1 MARERIKGF
10 WERVTPLIRIKYP
23 TIKAFC
29 EDADLNLQ
37 TFYNDRARL
46 YYPPMDNI
54 RRMAEKLDVSLD
66 YLVFGQI
73 PPAGQHPPEA
83 SAPQCHSGY
92 GSSVREENCFRP
104 AAPAAA
110 PSFPPLPYAAS

>member
-66 YLVFGQI
+66 YLVFGDSKGTGFDEQTLSFI
-73 PPAGQHPPEA
+73 RKYN
-83 SAPQCHSGY
+83 SATKPMKAVIDKILDDAVDSKDGD
-92 GSSVREENCFRP
+92 
-104 AAPAAA
+104 
-110 PSFPPLPYAAS
+110 

>member
-10 WERVTPLIRIKYP
+10 WERVTPLIRMKYP

-29 EDADLNLQ
+29 EEADLNLQ

-54 RRMAEKLDVSLD
+54 RKMADTLDVSLD
-66 YLVFGQI
+66 YLVFGDSKGTGYDEETINFIQKYN
-73 PPAGQHPPEA
+73 
-83 SAPQCHSGY
+83 SATKPIKVIIDKILSDAVDSKDGD
-92 GSSVREENCFRP
+92 
-104 AAPAAA
+104 
-110 PSFPPLPYAAS
+110 